1 MPSSRLRRLPGSS
14 CRKGRERIAMTEQ
27 QTDTAINPRM
37 EASQQPFR
45 SGFIAIVGRPNV
57 GKSTLLNHLIGQKIS
72 ITSRKAQTTR
82 HRIHGIR
89 TDEHAQFVFVDTPGF
104 QTRHLNAL
112 NRGMNRVVTSS
123 LRDVQAVVYMLEAL
137 RYDER
142 DQEVLKLLPE
152 NRPVILVINKID
164 QMEDKGQLFAF
175 AERVAQD
182 FKFAAIVPVSAKLGS
197 KLDELLDAIR
207 SHLPEGE
214 LIYDKDDITDR
225 SERFLA
231 AEILREKIFRYTG
244 DELPYS
250 TSVVIEQFRT
260 EGPQHQPRLR
270 RIHAAILIDRESH
283 KAMLIGK
290 KGEKLKEIA
299 TQARL
304 DMEKLFDGK
313 VFLEV
318 FVKLRSGW
326 ADDERMLRSLGYE

>member
-1 MPSSRLRRLPGSS
+1 MTGKTGGNMVAS
-14 CRKGRERIAMTEQ
+14 ERDA
-27 QTDTAINPRM
+27 A
-37 EASQQPFR
+37 AQPFR
-45 SGFIAIVGRPNV
+45 SGYIAIVGRPNV

-82 HRIHGIR
+82 HRIHGIY
-89 TDEHAQFVFVDTPGF
+89 TDGQSQFVFVDTPGF

-123 LRDVQAVVYMLEAL
+123 LRDVQVVIYVLEAL

-142 DQEVLKLLPE
+142 DLEVLKLLPD
-152 NRPVILVINKID
+152 NRPVLLVINKID
-164 QMEDKGQLFAF
+164 EVADKGELFAF
-175 AERVAQD
+175 AERVARD
-182 FKFAAIVPVSAKLGS
+182 FRFADIVPVSAKQGTQ
-197 KLDELLDAIR
+197 LDGLREALR
-207 SHLPEGE
+207 RHLPEGD

-250 TSVVIEQFRT
+250 TSVVIEQFKLD
-260 EGPQHQPRLR
+260 GKLR
-270 RIHAAILIDRESH
+270 RIHAAILVDREAH

-326 ADDERMLRSLGYE
+326 ADDERVLRSLGYE